1 MINFKKLTF
10 GASDMVEAGNGT
22 YLWSDE
28 LSSMPRKHV
37 AEKEWTP
44 VSSPQTSTH
53 VLMAHAHVHSPA
65 CVQKNFQRKTW
76 KGVYHSKSKIK
87 ILKNFKFKSRLKYTM
102 NPSKIH
108 APTQK
113 QTATSWI
120 EKESITGLG
129 M

>member
-10 GASDMVEAGNGT
+10 GASDMVEAGN
-22 YLWSDE
+22 DE

-65 CVQKNFQRKTW
+65 CVQKNFQRKT
-76 KGVYHSKSKIK
+76 
-87 ILKNFKFKSRLKYTM
+87 
-102 NPSKIH
+102 
-108 APTQK
+108 
-113 QTATSWI
+113 
-120 EKESITGLG
+120 
-129 M
+129 